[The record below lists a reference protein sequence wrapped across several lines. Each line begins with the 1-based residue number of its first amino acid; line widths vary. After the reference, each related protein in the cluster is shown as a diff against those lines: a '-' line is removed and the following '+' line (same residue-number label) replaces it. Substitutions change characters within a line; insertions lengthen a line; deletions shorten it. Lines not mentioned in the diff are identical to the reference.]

1 MVGKWGYNPV
11 ANRGLTV
18 LVKVNYEV
26 CIYIYICVCVCVA
39 IWLFNI
45 AMENPL

>member
-1 MVGKWGYNPV
+1 MEHDTHMFHIMNEQY
-11 ANRGLTV
+11 RLM
-18 LVKVNYEV
+18 Y
-26 CIYIYICVCVCVA
+26 IYIYIIYIYIYIT

>member
-26 CIYIYICVCVCVA
+26 CIYICVCVA